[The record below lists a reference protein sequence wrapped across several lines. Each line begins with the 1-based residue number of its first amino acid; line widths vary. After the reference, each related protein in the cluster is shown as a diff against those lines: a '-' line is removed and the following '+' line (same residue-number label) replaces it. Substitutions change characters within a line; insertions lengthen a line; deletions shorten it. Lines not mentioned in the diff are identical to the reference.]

1 MRPAIDPEVLGR
13 VVGDDAVLIREVI
26 EDFVPAARSG
36 IAEIRA
42 AAFRAVA
49 AEVKLASHR
58 LKGSSS
64 LVGARALTEV
74 CAELETAGDEGDW
87 PTIEGLLPRLD
98 DLMGDIEASAAAS
111 CIPRRARSNELPSA
125 PARLRVARASAADR
139 DPDKVADAVG
149 DGGGGEADQE
159 LAQRRNRQAAAGE
172 ERGPPADENQS
183 EAAGREARQ

>member
-1 MRPAIDPEVLGR
+1 MRLAIDPEVLGR

-42 AAFRAVA
+42 AALRAVA

-74 CAELETAGDEGDW
+74 CAELEAAGDEGDW

-98 DLMGDIEASAAAS
+98 DLMGDIEASAAAF
-111 CIPRRARSNELPSA
+111 LH
-125 PARLRVARASAADR
+125 
-139 DPDKVADAVG
+139 
-149 DGGGGEADQE
+149 
-159 LAQRRNRQAAAGE
+159 
-172 ERGPPADENQS
+172 S
-183 EAAGREARQ
+183 EAR